1 MQKGKCKM
9 ETSSRLRRLSI
20 CVLPLS
26 FCLAAA
32 GCNIFSARPEPPDAK
47 APPVPS
53 GDTRKP
59 TPDELVSYLNRE
71 ASRLQSI
78 DTRDLSIDVRAQG
91 TSVSLDSGVLLCQKP
106 RYFKLVGKKFGS
118 QEVLVGSNE
127 ERFWFYVKRDPS
139 DALFHCSY
147 TDFDKG
153 AVDLP
158 FPFEPEW
165 VLEALGMAPL
175 PRDGSFRVDE
185 DKFTYRLIET
195 TSLRGQ
201 TVRKVTVFHKGEARL
216 NQPQVKARMMY
227 DAKDRLIC
235 AATIKSVSRIP
246 LDQTRSASVT
256 CPQIIKL
263 EWPAQQTELILDL
276 GRVNVNGQLAME
288 AFQMPHL
295 GNRQVDLGRDRP
307 TGRSGVVP
315 ARFR

>member
-1 MQKGKCKM
+1 MK
-9 ETSSRLRRLSI
+9 TPSRLRRLSF
-20 CVLPLS
+20 CVFPFA
-26 FCLAAA
+26 FCIAAA
-32 GCNIFSARPEPPDAK
+32 GCNIFGARPEPPDAK
-47 APPVPS
+47 APPI
-53 GDTRKP
+53 P
-59 TPDELVSYLNRE
+59 TGNARTPTADELVGYLNRE

-165 VLEALGMAPL
+165 VLEALGMAPS
-175 PRDGSFRVDE
+175 PRDGAFRVDE
-185 DKFTYRLIET
+185 DKSTYRLIET

-201 TVRKVTVFHKGEARL
+201 KVRKVTVFHKGEARG

-227 DAKDRLIC
+227 DANDRLIC

-246 LDQTRSASVT
+246 LDHGARSAYVT
-256 CPQIIKL
+256 CPQVIKL

-276 GRVNVNGQLAME
+276 GRANVNGQLAME
-288 AFQMPHL
+288 SFQMPHL
-295 GNRQVDLGRDRP
+295 GSKQVDLGRDRP